1 MRELNSRGGLPNSS
15 GEWVS
20 ATAFGL
26 DGETDPPLENRDVA
40 EKLGAAGRAVA
51 LAEFTEDRMV
61 DRFLEVY
68 RKLGP

>member
-1 MRELNSRGGLPNSS
+1 LTERLIHL
-15 GEWVS
+15 
-20 ATAFGL
+20 
-26 DGETDPPLENRDVA
+26 LENRDVA